1 MWWYC
6 LQHTLI
12 VADAANLINAPVVV
26 GSKDIPPLLYKGT
39 GLIADQ
45 RNPLVLQLLT
55 ADSTAYSY
63 PVDKPVKVVS
73 NCSKTTS

>member
-1 MWWYC
+1 M
-6 LQHTLI
+6 
-12 VADAANLINAPVVV
+12 VADPANLIDAPVIV
-26 GSKDIPPLLYKGT
+26 GSRDIPPLLYKGT

-63 PVDKPVKVVS
+63 PVDKPIKVVRIFLALLEF
-73 NCSKTTS
+73 N